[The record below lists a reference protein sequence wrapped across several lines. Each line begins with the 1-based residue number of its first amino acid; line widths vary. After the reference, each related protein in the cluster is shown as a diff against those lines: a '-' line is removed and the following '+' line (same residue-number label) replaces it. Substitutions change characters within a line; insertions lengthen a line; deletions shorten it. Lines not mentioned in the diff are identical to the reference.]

1 MRIVLE
7 DCKAL
12 SWNKI
17 YQNRHW
23 AVRAKLASDAHALT
37 YKALQSFKWTQYT
50 FKVNIKMIAH
60 LRRTIDASN
69 LCLKVYEDGLV
80 RAGLLKDDS
89 HEYVDEV
96 TTKVIKDEKDW
107 MEIIITKAK

>member
-1 MRIVLE
+1 MKIVLE

-23 AVRAKLASDAHALT
+23 AVRAKLASDSHNLT
-37 YKALQSFKWTQYT
+37 YKALEKIKWTTYT
-50 FKVNIKMIAH
+50 FKVNIKLVAH
-60 LRRTIDASN
+60 LKRTIDASN
-69 LCLKVYEDGLV
+69 VCVKIYEDGLV

-89 HEYVDEV
+89 NQYVDEV
-96 TTKVIKDEKDW
+96 TTKVIKDKKEYI
-107 MEIIITKAK
+107 EIFITKA